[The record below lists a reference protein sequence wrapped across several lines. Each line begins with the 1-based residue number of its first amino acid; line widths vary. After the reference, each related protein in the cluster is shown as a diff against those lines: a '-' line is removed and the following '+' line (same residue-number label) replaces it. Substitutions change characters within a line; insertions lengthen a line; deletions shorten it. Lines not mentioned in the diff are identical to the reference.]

1 MIEGGIEFVHQKA
14 VWVDK
19 TAGFPT
25 CPPKCGMG
33 GQNGRVSN
41 LSTEKRFGWREYVK
55 RVSEEN
61 ERRE

>member
-25 CPPKCGMG
+25 AHV
-33 GQNGRVSN
+33 QNPVFEKLKK
-41 LSTEKRFGWREYVK
+41 LSYL
-55 RVSEEN
+55 S
-61 ERRE
+61 

>member
-25 CPPKCGMG
+25 CPPKSDLG
-33 GQNGRVSN
+33 GESAWGIREK
-41 LSTEKRFGWREYVK
+41 ST
-55 RVSEEN
+55 
-61 ERRE
+61 

>member
-1 MIEGGIEFVHQKA
+1 MIEAVLSLSTKKA

-25 CPPKCGMG
+25 CPPKCGLG

-61 ERRE
+61 E